1 MTGKQNEKKTEK
13 TEKVS
18 NNNFYTGGFYNIGRF
33 CDHKPLLD
41 GLLFCGSKAEAEE
54 YYRKNQDVKLWVS
67 LNENPQ
73 KNLPFDS
80 ENKLFAQRAR
90 IIYYPIEDRGVPVY
104 EGFSSLI
111 DLILEYLNNKKKV
124 IINCFGGHGRTGL
137 VLCCVMGKLKPEIS
151 DIIKYCRDIY
161 CKQIIESLKQAEFVF
176 KFLNKKLP
184 QKYVEEFDISWP
196 PKTKQTFFLTEK
208 DKKQKEDTISE
219 NEQDDEYFPY
229 LNCGICGRRGNL
241 KYEPSLQMYLCRKCR
256 RRYYATGKI

>member
-1 MTGKQNEKKTEK
+1 
-13 TEKVS
+13 
-18 NNNFYTGGFYNIGRF
+18 
-33 CDHKPLLD
+33 
-41 GLLFCGSKAEAEE
+41 
-54 YYRKNQDVKLWVS
+54 
-67 LNENPQ
+67 
-73 KNLPFDS
+73 
-80 ENKLFAQRAR
+80 
-90 IIYYPIEDRGVPVY
+90 
-104 EGFSSLI
+104 
-111 DLILEYLNNKKKV
+111 LEYLNNKKKV

-176 KFLNKKLP
+176 KFLNK
-184 QKYVEEFDISWP
+184 